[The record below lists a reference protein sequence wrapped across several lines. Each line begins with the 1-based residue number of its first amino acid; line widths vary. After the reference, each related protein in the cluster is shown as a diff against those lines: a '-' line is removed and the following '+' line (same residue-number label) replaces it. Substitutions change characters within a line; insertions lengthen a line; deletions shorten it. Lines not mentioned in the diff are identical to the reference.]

1 MVGGDHVPAYSL
13 QKLWQIYYD
22 HADSSLYANDDER
35 VDLASQMVDDA
46 QRSITYFGSKAVI
59 VCELE
64 V

>member
-1 MVGGDHVPAYSL
+1 MVSKNPVV
-13 QKLWQIYYD
+13 
-22 HADSSLYANDDER
+22 ANDDER